1 MELKANEGVIFK
13 NDRKTAEN
21 KQPEYKGQIN
31 CEGIIKD
38 IALWVR
44 KSKDGSKTFFSVKLD
59 EPYNKTA
66 PAKEQIQ
73 DDVPTDTDSLPF

>member
-44 KSKDGSKTFFSVKLD
+44 KSKDGSKTYFSVKLD
-59 EPYNKTA
+59 EPYKKSQP
-66 PAKEQIQ
+66 PASDLPETDLVSG
-73 DDVPTDTDSLPF
+73 DDLPW